1 MDNEDVKT
9 EQSHVGLSSSINGAI
24 PLIDKEDIRK
34 KAKSKR
40 ERYSYLKDKVEK
52 LVPWLH
58 QQIDGSKVGVITAR
72 SKDFAKEIGFE
83 NKSDSALYS
92 GLRFTLF
99 FEGLTLGMVNNG
111 NENFFNIRKVNGSDG
126 FPPSILKTLD
136 NIELDGW
143 QIKRN
148 YDYMYFNHSLKEDR
162 NDTYILESEG
172 NVFFD
177 RRSLTEEQALEFVKY
192 MSSKDLRAPDFV
204 YLTPIN
210 VVLTDRYLANC
221 IRHCDFD
228 VNKVGREFRIVKSG
242 DSEFTVTSIYG
253 KECSIG
259 EFEMDSLIKGCSMYG
274 IMGCFD
280 RALLEEK
287 IPERVDIL
295 KKVIPEIEKKLNTKN
310 AVMID
315 IDNKKLV
322 VVNSIGIFHLSLADG
337 TLHKMYSIDGENGE
351 DIYKYKYICVGP
363 VGGKQN
369 SIIYNGARYDIDRTT
384 GILLS
389 KMSMLLQEKY
399 PDSWTKDQMMT

>member
-1 MDNEDVKT
+1 MRRHSDVVVIIMDGTDGT
-9 EQSHVGLSSSINGAI
+9 MSLI
-24 PLIDKEDIRK
+24 PLINKEDIRK
-34 KAKSKR
+34 KARSKR

-58 QQIDGSKVGVITAR
+58 QEIDNSRVGVINVR
-72 SKDFAKEIGFE
+72 SRDVAKEMDLE

-99 FEGLTLGMVNNG
+99 FEGLILCMSNNG
-111 NENFFNIRKVNGSDG
+111 KENFFNIRKVDGSDG

-136 NIELDGW
+136 NLELDGW

-148 YDYMYFNHSLKEDR
+148 CDYMYFSHSLKEDR
-162 NDTYILESEG
+162 NGTYILESEG

-192 MSSKDLRAPDFV
+192 ISSRDLRAPDFV

-210 VVLTDRYLANC
+210 VVLADKYLANC
-221 IRHCDFD
+221 MRYTDFD
-228 VNKVGREFRIVKSG
+228 VNKVGREFRIIKSG

-259 EFEMDSLIKGCSMYG
+259 EFEMDSLLKGCSLYG

-287 IPERVDIL
+287 IPERVGIL
-295 KKVIPEIEKKLNTKN
+295 KKVIPDIEKRLKTENT
-310 AVMID
+310 VMID
-315 IDNKKLV
+315 RDKKRLTI
-322 VVNSIGIFHLSLADG
+322 VNSIGIFHISLADG
-337 TLHKMYSIDGENGE
+337 TLHKMYNIDGENGE

-384 GILLS
+384 GTILS
-389 KMSMLLQEKY
+389 KLDMLLLEKY
-399 PDSWTKDQMMT
+399 PDKWTKDQIMA

>member
-1 MDNEDVKT
+1 MNGTDGTISLIPLVNKEDV
-9 EQSHVGLSSSINGAI
+9 
-24 PLIDKEDIRK
+24 RK

-58 QQIDGSKVGVITAR
+58 QQIDDKSRFGEITVRAR
-72 SKDFAKEIGFE
+72 DVAKEIGLE

-111 NENFFNIRKVNGSDG
+111 KYNFFKIRKVESRDG

-136 NIELDGW
+136 NLELDGW

-148 YDYMYFNHSLKEDR
+148 YDYMYFNHSLREDR
-162 NDTYILESEG
+162 NSTYILESEG
-172 NVFFD
+172 NIFFD

-192 MSSKDLRAPDFV
+192 MSSKNLRAPDFV

-210 VVLTDRYLANC
+210 VILSDKYLAT
-221 IRHCDFD
+221 RMRYTDFD

-259 EFEMDSLIKGCSMYG
+259 EFEMDSLIKGCSTCG
-274 IMGCFD
+274 IMSCFD

-310 AVMID
+310 VIMID
-315 IDNKKLV
+315 GKKLV
-322 VVNSIGIFHLSLADG
+322 IVNSIGTFNISIVDG
-337 TLHKMYSIDGENGE
+337 TLHKMYSIDGKNGKE
-351 DIYKYKYICVGP
+351 IYEYKYICVGP
-363 VGGKQN
+363 IGGRQN
-369 SIIYNGARYDIDRTT
+369 SIIYNGAKYDIDRTT
-384 GILLS
+384 GTILS

-399 PDSWTKDQMMT
+399 PDAWTRDQIMT